1 MVGYDENK
9 IKIETQHRQAS
20 FYARVMFLK
29 TIEKI

>member
-9 IKIETQHRQAS
+9 IKNETQHKQVS